1 MERFYL
7 KILHGAVIPT
17 VHFMGGI
24 FGGGCWEFP
33 RNKMKGFIENRDRG
47 CDHTLGIYPVWLI
60 VSCQMKKMKDVPTLD
75 RPREKIEKKG
85 VGSCTNPELIEAI
98 LGRGVKNKDVRAI
111 AHDVS
116 AMMTEKNC
124 AVDYAALRE
133 IEGIGPS
140 KAAQI
145 MACFELG
152 RRHYKEPDGTVKIQ
166 KPDDILPLVAE
177 WRDKRQ
183 EHFIC
188 LTLNGAGEVLN
199 TRIITV
205 GLLNHSLVHP
215 REVFADAITDR
226 AASIICV
233 HNHPSG
239 SLEPSSQDI
248 AITRQVQEAGT
259 LLGIQLLDHIIITKT
274 GFCSMKERG
283 LL

>member
-1 MERFYL
+1 MKAGASYL
-7 KILHGAVIPT
+7 YFRCGLSSIT
-17 VHFMGGI
+17 VLSGS
-24 FGGGCWEFP
+24 
-33 RNKMKGFIENRDRG
+33 R
-47 CDHTLGIYPVWLI
+47 
-60 VSCQMKKMKDVPTLD
+60 MKKMKDVPERD
-75 RPREKIEKKG
+75 RPREKIAVKG
-85 VGSCTNPELIEAI
+85 VTSLTDPELIEAI
-98 LGRGVKNKDVRAI
+98 IGRGVRNKDVREI
-111 AHDVS
+111 ARDISVLVKQS
-116 AMMTEKNC
+116 PN
-124 AVDYAALRE
+124 AVNYDALRV
-133 IEGIGPS
+133 IEGMGPT

-152 RRHYKEPDGTVKIQ
+152 RRYFRTPDAPIKIAR
-166 KPDDILPLVAE
+166 PDDILPLVSE
-177 WRDKRQ
+177 FRDKRQ
-183 EHFIC
+183 EYFVC
-188 LTLNGAGEVLN
+188 LTLNGAGEVIT
-199 TRIITV
+199 TRTVTV

-248 AITRQVQEAGT
+248 AITRQIQEAGN